1 MGGNAKT
8 TEFLKECLS
17 DALIKLLKTKPIE
30 KITIPELAGTANVGR
45 TTYFRNFSSKNEVL
59 TFKIVKLWD
68 KWADEHCLAEPR
80 GYSTDNALDF
90 FHFNYS
96 IREILNLVYKRG
108 LQSAL
113 YDAFYH
119 VIMPRHGAAS
129 MERYKNSFYCY
140 GLFGLLDE
148 WIKSEFKE
156 SPEEMTEIFIR
167 EILGQKDHI

>member
-108 LQSAL
+108 RSE
-113 YDAFYH
+113 
-119 VIMPRHGAAS
+119 
-129 MERYKNSFYCY
+129 ERRV
-140 GLFGLLDE
+140 G
-148 WIKSEFKE
+148 KE
-156 SPEEMTEIFIR
+156 C
-167 EILGQKDHI
+167 L